1 MAGRIFRHKWR
12 NTILTDP
19 DVWLRQDLSLEA
31 KGMLIFL
38 MAQPPNRNITA
49 KWVEEYLGIG
59 RHLRRRT
66 FDELEQRGYMRR
78 KAVWS
83 KEKKRYVGWDYE
95 FYDEPLPAGGLPDSA
110 KKPSDSHES

>member
-12 NTILTDP
+12 NTLLTDP
-19 DVWLRQDLSLEA
+19 EVWQRQDLSLQA

-38 MAQPPNRNITA
+38 MALPPNRNISA

-59 RHLRRRT
+59 RHTRRKA
-66 FDELEQRGYMRR
+66 FNELEELQYMRR

-95 FYDEPLPAGGLPDSA
+95 FYDEPLPPGDVPSSA
-110 KKPSDSHES
+110 KRPDDSHES